1 MREAEKVEREE
12 LRAKLAQAKRLQAF
26 RDWVQQERVR
36 QAEMA
41 AIQQRE
47 LEARLVS
54 LHVFACPRHSDAWSA
69 SVGLHASGILS
80 SCDHVS
86 RR

>member
-12 LRAKLAQAKRLQAF
+12 LRLRLAQAKRLQAF

-54 LHVFACPRHSDAWSA
+54 LRNLCQHLKQRSRIVFVPPDRKLQQGR
-69 SVGLHASGILS
+69 V
-80 SCDHVS
+80 
-86 RR
+86 

>member
-1 MREAEKVEREE
+1 MREEERVEREE
-12 LRAKLAQAKRLQAF
+12 LSAKLAQAKCLQAF
-26 RDWVQQERVR
+26 REWVQQERVR

-54 LHVFACPRHSDAWSA
+54 PRMHTCLPICPLADRGVDEDE
-69 SVGLHASGILS
+69 GGP
-80 SCDHVS
+80 
-86 RR
+86 RPRP